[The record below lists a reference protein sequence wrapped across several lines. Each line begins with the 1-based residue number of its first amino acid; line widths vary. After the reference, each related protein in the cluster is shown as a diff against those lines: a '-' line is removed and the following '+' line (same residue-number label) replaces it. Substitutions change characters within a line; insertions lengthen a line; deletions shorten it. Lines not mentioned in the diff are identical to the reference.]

1 MFGSPLLRV
10 AAILLM
16 SLTLSL
22 AGCSSPT
29 ETKAQTAA
37 PPPTVQVASVE
48 QRDVTLTSEWIGS
61 MDGYVNAR
69 IQPHVSGYL
78 IRQNYR
84 EGSFV
89 HNGDVL
95 FEIDPRPFQA
105 ALDQNRAQLAQAKSQ
120 QSQAQAQ
127 VIQAK
132 AQLAKAEQDV
142 TRDTP
147 LAEARAIAQS
157 KLAADVQARAGAT
170 AAVAAAEASVA
181 ADQSAVAAAQAAVE
195 QAELN

>member
-1 MFGSPLLRV
+1 MIGNPRLRGEWLLLIGSV
-10 AAILLM
+10 T
-16 SLTLSL
+16 SVL
-22 AGCSSPT
+22 AGCSTPA
-29 ETKAQTAA
+29 ETRPQAAA

-69 IQPHVSGYL
+69 IQPHVTGYL
-78 IRQNYR
+78 IKQNYR

-105 ALDQNRAQLAQAKSQ
+105 ALEQTRAQLGQTKSQ

-157 KLAADVQARAGAT
+157 K
-170 AAVAAAEASVA
+170 
-181 ADQSAVAAAQAAVE
+181 
-195 QAELN
+195 